1 MADEEES
8 PAQRQARIR
17 REKREAKIRA
27 GGSERLDKITRLS
40 GRTPEQS
47 NGLSTH
53 RRDNLLISVVRDESP
68 SSPPPLT
75 SPSFPPSSTDPP
87 SPPIVLPSS
96 PGQFRDPSQSQ
107 AQQDFFRNMMR
118 AAPPDH
124 QQQSNDNED
133 PMQKMM
139 SQLMGGLNQD
149 GASPDQP
156 MFSPEQLTKATGL
169 PSFVSNML
177 LGKGQAPPTNAELQ
191 MAKVWRII
199 HTVFAL
205 IAGVYTVYI
214 LERSVSLFGIQ
225 PPAPATVRN
234 PFLIFTTG
242 EVLIQ
247 GSKAVSS
254 GASAKRGLGLG
265 YQIFKDLA
273 SDGCIVI
280 FVLGAWNWW
289 HGTLAT

>member
-1 MADEEES
+1 
-8 PAQRQARIR
+8 
-17 REKREAKIRA
+17 
-27 GGSERLDKITRLS
+27 
-40 GRTPEQS
+40 
-47 NGLSTH
+47 
-53 RRDNLLISVVRDESP
+53 
-68 SSPPPLT
+68 
-75 SPSFPPSSTDPP
+75 
-87 SPPIVLPSS
+87 
-96 PGQFRDPSQSQ
+96 
-107 AQQDFFRNMMR
+107 MMR
-118 AAPPDH
+118 AAPPSDQ
-124 QQQSNDNED
+124 QQQSNEPED

-139 SQLMGGLNQD
+139 SQLMGGLNQE
-149 GASPDQP
+149 GANTDQP
-156 MFSPEQLTKATGL
+156 MFSPEQLSKATGL

-177 LGKGQAPPTNAELQ
+177 LGAVAPPTEAELQ
-191 MAKVWRII
+191 RTKIWRIV
-199 HTVFAL
+199 HTLFAL
-205 IAGVYTVYI
+205 IAGIYSVYI
-214 LERSVSLFGIQ
+214 LERSVSLFGNQ

-234 PFLIFTTG
+234 PFVIFTTG